1 MQHNLYIQNS
11 CNTVYP
17 RNMTCFR
24 YLIVDSVHKADN
36 NNNKNHYYYYC
47 CYFFFIIVCS
57 NIGTFRIA
65 LATLPHLGIVASF
78 VN

>member
-1 MQHNLYIQNS
+1 
-11 CNTVYP
+11 
-17 RNMTCFR
+17 MTCFR